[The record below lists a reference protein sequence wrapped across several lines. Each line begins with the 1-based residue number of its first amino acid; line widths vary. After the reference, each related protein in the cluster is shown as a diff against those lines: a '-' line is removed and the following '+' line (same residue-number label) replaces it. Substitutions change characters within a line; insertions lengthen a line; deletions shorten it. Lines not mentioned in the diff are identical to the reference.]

1 MKLNSDALSAKDLD
15 TILRWRQ
22 TSQTDFH
29 TESKEERNTFIKIQA
44 MLIYE
49 KEEVEFW
56 HRRLSR

>member
-22 TSQTDFH
+22 RSQTDFH

-44 MLIYE
+44 MLIYQ
-49 KEEVEFW
+49 K
-56 HRRLSR
+56 